1 MIALLRQ
8 RNFALLW
15 FGGLISFTGDWILFV
30 ALPLYAYNLTGS
42 VLATGAIF
50 IINTIP
56 GLLFSSVAGV
66 YVDRWDRKTVLI
78 VSNALRGVVVLI
90 FMLATTADT
99 LWIIYIASFV
109 SRTLSQFTTPA
120 EHALLP
126 KLVDESQLVK
136 ANALNSLNNNLARL
150 LGPAIGGVI
159 VTVWGFTSTVII
171 DAISFWVV
179 AGMVALIAAP
189 SNVTR
194 AQREEGEEAVEG
206 KSSVFQEWREGLS
219 IVARSRAVSALFIL
233 MGLSMLAEGFFSVLI
248 AIFTKE
254 SLGGGEVEF
263 GWILTAQAVGGL
275 IGGLF
280 IGKFD
285 DRFTPRQLV
294 IIGFLMLGI
303 CDGIIFL
310 SGSLAVA
317 IIFMVIVGVPVVGL
331 QAGAMTIFQ
340 TAVADRFR
348 GRVMG
353 AFGTTQSLIMIISM
367 SFASFFGSELGVVPL
382 LTVGALFNLL
392 AGVAAIYLLP
402 RAVEEAK
409 AASVPLSSGLAGNT
423 TSD

>member
-109 SRTLSQFTTPA
+109 SRTLSQFMMPA

-150 LGPAIGGVI
+150 IGPAIGGVI

-189 SNVTR
+189 SSVTR

-206 KSSVFQEWREGLS
+206 KSSVFQEWREGLL
-219 IVARSRAVSALFIL
+219 IVRKSRTVSALFIL
-233 MGLSMLAEGFFSVLI
+233 LGLGMLAEGFFSVLI

-254 SLGGGEVEF
+254 SLGGGEIEF

-275 IGGLF
+275 VGGLF

-285 DRFTPRQLV
+285 ERFTPRQLV
-294 IIGFLMLGI
+294 IFGLLMLGI

-348 GRVMG
+348 GRVLG
-353 AFGTTQSLIMIISM
+353 AFGTTQSFIMIISM

-392 AGVAAIYLLP
+392 AGVAGIYLLP
-402 RAVEEAK
+402 RAADEAK
-409 AASVPLSSGLAGNT
+409 AASVARSTGLAGNT